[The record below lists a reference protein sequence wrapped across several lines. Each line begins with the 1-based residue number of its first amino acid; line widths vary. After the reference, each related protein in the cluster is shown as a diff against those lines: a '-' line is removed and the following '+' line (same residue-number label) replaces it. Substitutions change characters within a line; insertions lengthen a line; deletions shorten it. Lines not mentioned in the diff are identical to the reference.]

1 MRIGIVDGQGGGIGK
16 TIVSKLKSKFK
27 DDIEIIALGTN
38 SLATSAMLKAGADC
52 GTTGENAI
60 IVTSKKID
68 VLIGPVAIISANSM
82 MGEISPLI
90 ANAISDSSAEKFLIP
105 LNRCGIHIVGTEEI
119 RFNTIIDSLIENLT
133 DFFKN
138 K

>member
-52 GTTGENAI
+52 GATGENAI